1 MCFIGFMFFYS
12 LNFAFAAAS
21 FLFATTSDFFATHR
35 FYLLHFARS
44 SVICTLPCLSVFVK
58 LCLPRLGQTTELCT
72 PHQKSVGCGQMASC
86 STEMDAVRIEVNCAA
101 ICPEPRRDRRRVANK
116 NERQQKIKRK
126 KKTTLPKSLNP
137 HRWPLLSQIAS
148 ARWRAVWD
156 GLFHRPAALFPPAS
170 AAFPRWDGSAFSER
184 ESPSI
189 CV

>member
-1 MCFIGFMFFYS
+1 MTSVFRS
-12 LNFAFAAAS
+12 PFAAQRP
-21 FLFATTSDFFATHR
+21 H
-35 FYLLHFARS
+35 H
-44 SVICTLPCLSVFVK
+44 VLPSCVLKVPS
-58 LCLPRLGQTTELCT
+58 LPSPKFRLA

-86 STEMDAVRIEVNCAA
+86 STEMDAVRIEVNCAV

-156 GLFHRPAALFPPAS
+156 GLFHKPAVPFPPAS
-170 AAFPRWDGSAFSER
+170 AAFPRWDGSALSER

-189 CV
+189 CA